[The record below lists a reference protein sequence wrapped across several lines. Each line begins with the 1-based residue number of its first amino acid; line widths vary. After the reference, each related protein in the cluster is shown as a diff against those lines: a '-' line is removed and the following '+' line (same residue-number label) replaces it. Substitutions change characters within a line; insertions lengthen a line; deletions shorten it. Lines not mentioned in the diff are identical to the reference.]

1 MAKDRN
7 TSKNIEDVEELAGW
21 VTTKKAAEIIG
32 LQWPTM
38 SQMVYDRKIKAVRLG
53 GLILVEK
60 ASALKYRAERE
71 QSEKTRD
78 REKLLKEKLAAL
90 TPEQLAKLL
99 AQVEGE
105 TGV

>member
-21 VTTKKAAEIIG
+21 VTTKKAAEILG

-60 ASALKYRAERE
+60 ESALKYRAERDLA
-71 QSEKTRD
+71 EKTRE
-78 REKLLKEKLAAL
+78 REKLLKEKLASL
-90 TPEQLAKLL
+90 TPEQLDALL
-99 AQVEGE
+99 AQVE
-105 TGV
+105 TKT